1 MPTTTARRSPLR
13 LQPLLDQQFW
23 FWGQDVRQQPN
34 SLVRFGFSR
43 IALDDRSKG
52 SSRYEL
58 NRDGFLIR
66 LWGFGTTVS
75 DADGRS
81 IFVSRF
87 SARPVFRQIRKS
99 GELDVHRGEALPDF
113 HAPRE
118 ESEVDTADALLL
130 EFCRFV
136 TAYEE
141 WVLGEADG
149 PVHRRKALAQWM
161 HKPCCKATEVAGRWR
176 AMSAQVVA

>member
-23 FWGQDVRQQPN
+23 CWGQDVRQQPN
-34 SLVRFGFSR
+34 RLVRFCFSR
-43 IALDDRSKG
+43 IALEDRSKG

-58 NRDGFLIR
+58 NRDGFLFR
-66 LWGFGTTVS
+66 VWGFGATVS
-75 DADGRS
+75 DTDGRS

-87 SARPVFRQIRKS
+87 SARPVFRRIRKED
-99 GELDVHRGEALPDF
+99 ELNVHRAKALPDF
-113 HAPRE
+113 HAPKE
-118 ESEVDTADALLL
+118 ECEADAADSLLL

-176 AMSAQVVA
+176 DLTGQVTP